1 MLAKANN
8 KIKALGLLSGGL
20 DSILATKLILEQGI
34 DVIAVNFTSPFCLC
48 NSGGKCHAIKAAE
61 MLNIPIKIVPKG
73 KDYLK
78 VLKNPKYGY
87 GSGMNP
93 CIDCRI
99 YMLKKAKALAR
110 KFGAKFIFTGE
121 VLDERPMSQHF
132 KALKIIEREAG
143 LENKIVRPL
152 SAKLLPE
159 TEAEKKGW
167 VDRSKFLGI
176 RGRSR
181 KPQIRLAK
189 EKNITDYPSPSG
201 GCLLTYKEFA
211 NKFKDLIQHKKR
223 ITFNDILLLKIGR
236 HFRFGKNKII
246 VGRNKLEN
254 DTLLRLKGK
263 WDYIFNV
270 PNYGSPITLLQGPK
284 TKEAIKAAASLTA
297 RYSDAK
303 TEPQVLVNYGR
314 NSLEN
319 SIVVKPY
326 SDEEA
331 SKLRI

>member
-1 MLAKANN
+1 MVAKAKY
-8 KIKALGLLSGGL
+8 KIKALGLFSGGL
-20 DSILATKLILEQGI
+20 DSILAAKLMQEQGI
-34 DVIAVNFTSPFCLC
+34 EVIAVNFTSPFSLC
-48 NSGGKCHAIKAAE
+48 SSRGECNAVKAAE
-61 MLNIPIKIVPKG
+61 KLNIPIKVIFKG

-78 VLKNPKYGY
+78 ILRNPKYGY

-93 CIDCRI
+93 CVDCRI

-110 KFGAKFIFTGE
+110 KLGAKFIFTGE
-121 VLDERPMSQHF
+121 VLDERPMSQNF
-132 KALKIIEREAG
+132 KALKIIEKEAG

-167 VDRSKFLGI
+167 VDRSKLLAI
-176 RGRSR
+176 HGRSR
-181 KPQIRLAK
+181 KPQIQLAK
-189 EKNITDYPSPSG
+189 EKNITDYPCPSG

-211 NKFKDLIQHKKR
+211 NKFKDLIQHKKK

-246 VGRNKLEN
+246 IGRNKLEN
-254 DTLLRLKGK
+254 DELLHLKNK

-270 PNYGSPITLLQGPK
+270 PGYGSPITLLQGPK
-284 TKEAIKAAASLTA
+284 TKEAIKAASSLTA

-303 TEPQVLVNYGR
+303 TEPQVLVNYKR
-314 NSLEN
+314 NFEK
-319 SIVVKPY
+319 SIIVKPY
-326 SDEEA
+326 SDEEV